1 MQKGRP
7 NVLAYFCVFCL
18 KRGQSGRFAAL
29 KVSNTDHVPLM
40 VIRLLLL
47 LGDSGWF
54 WVILSDSGWFC
65 VILAGSGWFWVILGR
80 SDV

>member
-18 KRGQSGRFAAL
+18 KGGQSGRWQ
-29 KVSNTDHVPLM
+29 VSNTDHVPLM